1 MRVSNRFPLSLTLCA
16 LALTGCASAGP
27 EAQASSDPAV
37 ARGERAFEQT
47 CVACHGPAGV
57 GIEGL
62 GAALSDNVFA
72 AGLSDVELAA
82 FIQTGRPGDD
92 PANTTGVEMPALG
105 GNPALTDAD
114 VADLVA
120 YLRNLGE

>member
-1 MRVSNRFPLSLTLCA
+1 MRGSNRFPLSLALCA
-16 LALTGCASAGP
+16 WALTGCASAGP

-37 ARGERAFEQT
+37 VRGERAFEQT

-57 GIEGL
+57 GIAGL
-62 GAALSDNVFA
+62 GAALSDNAFT
-72 AGLSDVELAA
+72 AGLSDVELAV
-82 FIQTGRPGDD
+82 FIKTGRSSDD

-120 YLRNLGE
+120 YLRDLGK